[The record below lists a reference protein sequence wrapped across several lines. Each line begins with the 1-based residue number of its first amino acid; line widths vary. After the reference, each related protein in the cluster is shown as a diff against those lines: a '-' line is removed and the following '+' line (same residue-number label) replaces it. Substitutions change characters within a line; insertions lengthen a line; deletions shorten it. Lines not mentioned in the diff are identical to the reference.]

1 MNYGKLLRVVPA
13 TTVAVC
19 VAMMA
24 SCGGQQPQQQ
34 QSNEFAVRTISTAS
48 PELNYSYP
56 ATIKGKQDIEI
67 RPRVSGN
74 IVKVCVDEGAT
85 VKAGQTLFVI
95 DDVTYREDVNR
106 AEAAVN
112 QANASLNQ
120 ANAAMATAKLTYAN
134 KEQLKNKN
142 IIGDYEFQTAAN
154 ALKQAEAAV
163 ATAKAGV
170 ASAQAA
176 LTSARQNLSYCYVKS
191 PANGV
196 VGSIPFRV
204 GALVS
209 SSSVEPLTT
218 VSNIDEMYVYFS
230 VTEQQLLEMTRTS
243 GDSKTILA
251 SFPAVQLKLA
261 DGSIYDSTGKVS
273 TISGV
278 IDQQT
283 GSVSVRA
290 DFPNPNHLL
299 KTGGSGN
306 ILVPHVATDAIVIPQ
321 AATVEMQ
328 NKKFVYLVN
337 DSNKVVYTP
346 IDVAAINDGT
356 DYIVTAGLKAGDR
369 VVVEGITK
377 LKDGME
383 ITPITEEQ
391 SAQKIE
397 QAIKMGGATLG
408 K

>member
-1 MNYGKLLRVVPA
+1 MPA
-13 TTVAVC
+13 WAAVWC
-19 VAMMA
+19 MAMMVA
-24 SCGGQQPQQQ
+24 CGPQQPQAQ
-34 QSNEFAVRTISTAS
+34 QSNEFAVRTVTTAS
-48 PELNYSYP
+48 PELNYTYP
-56 ATIKGKQDIEI
+56 ATIKGMQDIEI

-74 IVKVCVDEGAT
+74 IVKVCVDEGAV

-106 AEAAVN
+106 ATATVN
-112 QANASLNQ
+112 QANAALNQ
-120 ANAAMATAKLTYAN
+120 ANAALATAKLTYAN
-134 KEQLKNKN
+134 KQQLKEKN
-142 IIGDYEFQTAAN
+142 IIGDYEFQTAQN

-163 ATAKAGV
+163 MTAKAGV
-170 ASAQAA
+170 ASAEAA

-196 VGSIPFRV
+196 VGSIPYRV

-209 SSSVEPLTT
+209 SSSMEPLIT
-218 VSNIDEMYVYFS
+218 VSNIDQMYVYFS
-230 VTEQQLLEMTRTS
+230 LTEQQLLEMTRTS

-261 DGSIYDSTGKVS
+261 DGTIYDKVGKVS

-290 DFPNPNHLL
+290 DFPNPDHLL

-306 ILVPHVATDAIVIPQ
+306 ILVPYTVKDAIVIPQ

-328 NKKFVYLVN
+328 DKKFVYVVN
-337 DSNKVVYTP
+337 DSNKVAYTP
-346 IDVAAINDGT
+346 IEVAAINDGT

-369 VVVEGITK
+369 VVVEGITR
-377 LKDGME
+377 LQNGMQ
-383 ITPITEEQ
+383 ITPITEQE
-391 SAQKIE
+391 SAQKVE
-397 QAIKMGGATLG
+397 QAVKMGGATLG